1 MGNIRNY
8 EHALYFKNYW
18 NLIVGIIAVLLAS
31 LTAFL
36 IIPFD
41 GLLALGAAY
50 LVRRGIYFLGL
61 AIVSQR
67 YFKVEYPK
75 KTSLILVILT
85 VFSAGIGT
93 ILYYLAFAFL
103 GNNLSILVS
112 FGIATIIFA
121 IAVLVF
127 KQITKEDIQFLLN
140 LVKNYLKG
148 MGVTRNKVKAN

>member
-8 EHALYFKNYW
+8 GHALYFKNYW

-36 IIPFD
+36 IMPYD

-67 YFKVEYPK
+67 YFKVDYPK
-75 KTSLILVILT
+75 KPCQ
-85 VFSAGIGT
+85 FS
-93 ILYYLAFAFL
+93 
-103 GNNLSILVS
+103 
-112 FGIATIIFA
+112 
-121 IAVLVF
+121 
-127 KQITKEDIQFLLN
+127 
-140 LVKNYLKG
+140 
-148 MGVTRNKVKAN
+148 